1 MRKEKPQKRSISQ
14 RSDDG
19 QERFKDLYGHIQPEE
34 QIQLLASVVEQSTDG
49 MAIADMQ
56 GKIIFVNKT
65 WVSMHGY
72 DNAEELVGK
81 NLSIFHNKTQLK
93 EEVEPFNLE
102 VQKNGSHT
110 GEVNH
115 VRRDGTI
122 FPTQMTSTLLRDEN
136 DIPIAMSGVATD
148 ITIRKQAEESLR
160 ESEVRYRTLYNL
172 LPYGGEV
179 INTKGEIINCSPST
193 ARMLGY
199 EVSDLI
205 GKHITKLLDPD
216 SISIFRVKF
225 PKLMSGKPETAEI
238 RMICKDGRKL
248 DILRAAQPIL
258 DKNGKV
264 EAILALN
271 VDITDRK
278 MAEDAL
284 KESEEKFRL
293 ITENSI
299 DVIWRTDLRL
309 NLTYLSPSLYEFT
322 GFLPEEWIGTP
333 VWKHTSWLNFAKMA
347 RTALQIINKTN
358 NDKISRLE
366 TKFYNKSGELFPVEI
381 AGKPIVDAKGNF
393 IGIQGSAKD
402 ITERKKAELELKN
415 KNKELQASIKRIR
428 SINIELEKA
437 REKAEESDRL
447 KSAFLA
453 NMSHEIRTPMNGIL
467 GFANLLKDPK
477 LTGEEHEMH
486 IRIIEQSG
494 HRMLNIINDLID
506 ISKIE
511 SGQMEVSVTESKV
524 NEQIEYIYSFFKH
537 EAENKGL
544 KISFNNALP
553 AEESIINTDREKIY
567 AILTNL
573 VKNAIKY
580 THKGAIE
587 FGYKKKGD
595 FLEFYVI
602 DSGIGIARDKQQ
614 LIFDRFVRADLSL
627 SSQYEGA
634 GLGLSITKAYVEML
648 GGKIWVK
655 SEEHKGAKFYFTI
668 PYAPPVC
675 D

>member
-309 NLTYLSPSLYEFT
+309 KLTYLSPSLYEFT
-322 GFLPEEWIGTP
+322 GFLPKEWIGTP

-366 TKFYNKSGELFPVEI
+366 TEFYNKSGELFPVEV

-573 VKNAIKY
+573 VKNAVKY
-580 THKGAIE
+580 THEGTIE
-587 FGYKKKGD
+587 FGYKKKRD
-595 FLEFYVI
+595 FLEFYVS

>member
-1 MRKEKPQKRSISQ
+1 LPKWA
-14 RSDDG
+14 G
-19 QERFKDLYGHIQPEE
+19 QYCK
-34 QIQLLASVVEQSTDG
+34 
-49 MAIADMQ
+49 
-56 GKIIFVNKT
+56 KT
-65 WVSMHGY
+65 
-72 DNAEELVGK
+72 
-81 NLSIFHNKTQLK
+81 
-93 EEVEPFNLE
+93 
-102 VQKNGSHT
+102 
-110 GEVNH
+110 
-115 VRRDGTI
+115 
-122 FPTQMTSTLLRDEN
+122 
-136 DIPIAMSGVATD
+136 
-148 ITIRKQAEESLR
+148 
-160 ESEVRYRTLYNL
+160 
-172 LPYGGEV
+172 
-179 INTKGEIINCSPST
+179 
-193 ARMLGY
+193 
-199 EVSDLI
+199 
-205 GKHITKLLDPD
+205 
-216 SISIFRVKF
+216 
-225 PKLMSGKPETAEI
+225 
-238 RMICKDGRKL
+238 
-248 DILRAAQPIL
+248 
-258 DKNGKV
+258 
-264 EAILALN
+264 
-271 VDITDRK
+271 
-278 MAEDAL
+278 
-284 KESEEKFRL
+284 
-293 ITENSI
+293 
-299 DVIWRTDLRL
+299 
-309 NLTYLSPSLYEFT
+309 
-322 GFLPEEWIGTP
+322 
-333 VWKHTSWLNFAKMA
+333 
-347 RTALQIINKTN
+347 
-358 NDKISRLE
+358 
-366 TKFYNKSGELFPVEI
+366 
-381 AGKPIVDAKGNF
+381 
-393 IGIQGSAKD
+393 
-402 ITERKKAELELKN
+402 ELELKN

-511 SGQMEVSVTESKV
+511 SGQMEVSLTESKV

-553 AEESIINTDREKIY
+553 AEKSIINTDREKIY

-580 THKGAIE
+580 THEGAIE
-587 FGYKKKGD
+587 FGYKKKRD
-595 FLEFYVI
+595 FLEFYVS
-602 DSGIGIARDKQQ
+602 DSGIGIASDKQQ

-655 SEEHKGAKFYFTI
+655 SEEHKGSKFYFTI

>member
-14 RSDDG
+14 KSEDG
-19 QERFKDLYGHIQPEE
+19 QERFKNLYGHIQPEE
-34 QIQLLASVVEQSTDG
+34 QIRLLASVVEQSTEG

-65 WVSMHGY
+65 WVNMHGY
-72 DNAEELVGK
+72 DNAEELVGQT
-81 NLSIFHNKTQLK
+81 LSIFHNKTQLK

-102 VQKNGSHT
+102 VKEKGSHT
-110 GEVNH
+110 GEVGH
-115 VRRDGTI
+115 VRKDGTI
-122 FPTQMTSTLLRDEN
+122 FPTQMTSSLLRNEN
-136 DIPIAMSGVATD
+136 DIPVAMTGVATD
-148 ITIRKQAEESLR
+148 ITKRKQAEESLR

-238 RMICKDGRKL
+238 RMICKDGQKL

-271 VDITDRK
+271 VDITK
-278 MAEDAL
+278 
-284 KESEEKFRL
+284 
-293 ITENSI
+293 
-299 DVIWRTDLRL
+299 
-309 NLTYLSPSLYEFT
+309 
-322 GFLPEEWIGTP
+322 
-333 VWKHTSWLNFAKMA
+333 
-347 RTALQIINKTN
+347 
-358 NDKISRLE
+358 
-366 TKFYNKSGELFPVEI
+366 
-381 AGKPIVDAKGNF
+381 
-393 IGIQGSAKD
+393 
-402 ITERKKAELELKN
+402 RKKTELELKN

-437 REKAEESDRL
+437 RKKAEESDRL

-467 GFANLLKDPK
+467 GFTNMLKDPK

-494 HRMLNIINDLID
+494 HRLLNIINDLID

-511 SGQMEVSVTESKV
+511 SGQMEVSMTESKI
-524 NEQIEYIYSFFKH
+524 NEQIEYIYSFFEH

-573 VKNAIKY
+573 VKNAVKY
-580 THKGAIE
+580 THEGTIE
-587 FGYKKKGD
+587 FGYKKKRD
-595 FLEFYVI
+595 FLEFYVS

>member
-14 RSDDG
+14 KSEDG
-19 QERFKDLYGHIQPEE
+19 QERFKNLYGHIQPEE
-34 QIQLLASVVEQSTDG
+34 QIRLLASVVEQSTEG

-65 WVSMHGY
+65 WVNMHGY
-72 DNAEELVGK
+72 DNAEELVGQT
-81 NLSIFHNKTQLK
+81 LSIFHNKTQLK

-102 VQKNGSHT
+102 VKEKGSHT
-110 GEVNH
+110 GEVGH
-115 VRRDGTI
+115 VRKDGTI
-122 FPTQMTSTLLRDEN
+122 FPTQMTSSLLRNEN
-136 DIPIAMSGVATD
+136 DIPVAMTGVATD
-148 ITIRKQAEESLR
+148 ITKRKQAEESLR

-238 RMICKDGRKL
+238 RMICKDGQKL

-271 VDITDRK
+271 VDITK
-278 MAEDAL
+278 
-284 KESEEKFRL
+284 
-293 ITENSI
+293 
-299 DVIWRTDLRL
+299 
-309 NLTYLSPSLYEFT
+309 
-322 GFLPEEWIGTP
+322 
-333 VWKHTSWLNFAKMA
+333 
-347 RTALQIINKTN
+347 
-358 NDKISRLE
+358 
-366 TKFYNKSGELFPVEI
+366 
-381 AGKPIVDAKGNF
+381 
-393 IGIQGSAKD
+393 
-402 ITERKKAELELKN
+402 RKKTELELKN

-437 REKAEESDRL
+437 RKKAEESDRL

-467 GFANLLKDPK
+467 GFTNMLKDPK

-494 HRMLNIINDLID
+494 HRLLNIINDLID

-511 SGQMEVSVTESKV
+511 SGQMEVSMTESKI
-524 NEQIEYIYSFFKH
+524 NEQIEYIYSFFEH

-580 THKGAIE
+580 THEGTIE

-668 PYAPPVC
+668 PYSPPVC

>member
-1 MRKEKPQKRSISQ
+1 MGKQQKSNISQ
-14 RSDDG
+14 KSDDG
-19 QERFKDLYGHIQPEE
+19 QKRFQDFYGHIQPEE
-34 QIQLLASVVEQSTDG
+34 QIRLLASVVEQSTDG

-56 GKIIFVNKT
+56 GKLIFVNKK

-72 DNAEELVGK
+72 ENAEELVGQ
-81 NLSIFHNKTQLK
+81 NLSIFHNKTQLEK
-93 EEVEPFNLE
+93 EVEPFNRK
-102 VQKNGSHT
+102 VKTQGFHT
-110 GEVNH
+110 GEVGH
-115 VRRDGTI
+115 VRRDGTV

-136 DIPIAMSGVATD
+136 DIPVALSGVATD
-148 ITIRKQAEESLR
+148 ISIRNQAEEALR
-160 ESEVRYRTLYNL
+160 ESEVRYQALYNL

-193 ARMLGY
+193 ARMIGY
-199 EVSDLI
+199 EVSELI
-205 GKHITKLLDPD
+205 GKHITELLDPD
-216 SISIFRVKF
+216 FLSLFRLKF
-225 PKLMSGKPETAEI
+225 PQLISGKPVTAEI
-238 RMICKDGRKL
+238 RMIRKDGKKL
-248 DILRAAQPIL
+248 NILRAAQPIF

-278 MAEDAL
+278 QAEDAL

-309 NLTYLSPSLYEFT
+309 NLTYLSPSLHEIT
-322 GFLPEEWIGTP
+322 GFLPKEWIGTP
-333 VWKHTSWLNFAKMA
+333 VWKHTSWLSFAKMA
-347 RTALQIINKTN
+347 RTALQVINKTN
-358 NDKISRLE
+358 KNKISRIE
-366 TKFYNKSGELFPVEI
+366 SEFYNKSGKLFPVEI
-381 AGKPIVDAKGNF
+381 AGKPVVDAKGNF

-415 KNKELQASIKRIR
+415 KNEELQASIERIQD
-428 SINIELEKA
+428 INIELEKA

-467 GFANLLKDPK
+467 GFARLLKKPK
-477 LTGEEHEMH
+477 LTGEEHEMY
-486 IRIIEQSG
+486 ISIIEQSG
-494 HRMLNIINDLID
+494 DRMLNIINDLID

-511 SGQMEVSVTESKV
+511 SGQMEVSVSESKI
-524 NEQIEYIYSFFKH
+524 NEQIEYIYSFFKP
-537 EAENKGL
+537 EAEKKGL
-544 KISFNNALP
+544 QISFKNSLA
-553 AEESIINTDREKIY
+553 AEESVVQTDREKIY

-580 THKGAIE
+580 THEGAIK
-587 FGYKKKGD
+587 FGYKKKRNY
-595 FLEFYVI
+595 LEFYVI
-602 DSGIGIARDKQQ
+602 DTGIGIAPNKQKI
-614 LIFDRFVRADLSL
+614 IFDRFVQADLSL
-627 SSQYEGA
+627 SSRYEGA

-655 SEEHKGAKFYFTI
+655 SEEQKGSEFYFTI
-668 PYAPPVC
+668 PYKR
-675 D
+675 